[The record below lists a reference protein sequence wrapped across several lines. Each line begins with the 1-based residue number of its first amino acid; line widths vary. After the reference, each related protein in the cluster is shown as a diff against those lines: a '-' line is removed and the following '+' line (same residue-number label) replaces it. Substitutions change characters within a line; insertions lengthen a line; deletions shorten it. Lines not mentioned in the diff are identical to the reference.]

1 MEHENSILY
10 GPVNALWHS
19 VQHRFAWDIPDH
31 VIMALLVLAISCV
44 LFPLAS
50 RRYSRDNP
58 GPLQHILEL
67 VVYGLRRSARRRHR
81 PQWPQVSDIIGGFT
95 AFIFIS
101 NIFGLFFFLQPPT
114 ANPNTTFGLAIGA
127 FLYYN
132 YEGIRTPGSLAP
144 HRPLPGPVWWLAPLM
159 FPIEMIGNFARI
171 LSLGMRLFG
180 NIFGEHAA
188 TGIFMGMLPFVLPW
202 PMMGLGIF
210 GAFLQTFVFIMLTMV
225 HSAGHLCRMK
235 NTRSYIDD
243 FTRFRKG
250 G

>member
-1 MEHENSILY
+1 MEHESSILY

-31 VIMALLVLAISCV
+31 VIMAFLVLVISAIV
-44 LFPLAS
+44 FPLAS
-50 RRYSRDNP
+50 RRISRENP
-58 GPLQHILEL
+58 GGFQHVLEL
-67 VVYGLRRSARRRHR
+67 VVGGVKDLLR
-81 PQWPQVSDIIGGFT
+81 DIIGHHGDRYLYVIGGFMV
-95 AFIFIS
+95 FIFIS

-114 ANPNTTFGLAIGA
+114 SNVNTTFALSLSA
-127 FLYYN
+127 FLYFN
-132 YEGIRTPGSLAP
+132 IEGIRRQGVVHYLKHFMGPI
-144 HRPLPGPVWWLAPLM
+144 PLLAPLM

-180 NIFGEHAA
+180 NILGEHTA

-225 HSAGHLCRMK
+225 
-235 NTRSYIDD
+235 YIS
-243 FTRFRKG
+243 G
-250 G
+250 AIAAEEH